1 MSAKKSVREM
11 LSQIEWYRLI
21 IWCVVILICI
31 PFLRATC
38 YAVFRAD
45 DFSNVLILDSGE
57 SYMATVWNRTISCWR
72 TWQGTYA
79 SCLFL
84 YFLNPLNHFSYSV
97 LRTILFILALLVIVS
112 FFFFISTAIDY
123 FGIERH
129 RYIYI
134 VAILLLPMLSYRE
147 YTEVYLWFTGAIVY
161 LLPVVFLLF
170 GFSFLFLGKKT
181 GKMYWYVLSA
191 LMFFLMAGGVLE
203 VVGFGMF
210 LLLLFVVLEYL
221 RAGKINK
228 PFLCVFIV
236 ALSGALLN
244 AVAPGN
250 YVRHDAETM
259 GEKINLLRTIMY
271 SFKLAF
277 DEAEWL
283 LRDTSFLFF
292 VFAAMWIGI
301 GLKIKPEP
309 KKIVVCVVGL
319 LLLPVVT
326 LFPVVMGYN
335 SVSFEGFPNRAYFPL
350 DMSIIIALIGI
361 SLLVGSQLAVR
372 DLLPDIK
379 TVRMI
384 CGLAMLMAVCTQGNK
399 ILENVPPVIA
409 GNLYTGAVQ
418 NHTKAWTDIYEAIGS
433 SPESQVVVT
442 LPNPGPVIGGLE
454 NYISSEPDYWINQA
468 IASYYGKESVSY
480 IPGEAPQ

>member
-1 MSAKKSVREM
+1 MSTKKNVREM
-11 LSQIEWYRLI
+11 LSQISWYRMIL
-21 IWCVVILICI
+21 WCVVILICI
-31 PFLRATC
+31 PFLRAAC

-45 DFSNVLILDSGE
+45 DFSNVLIVDSGE
-57 SYMATVWNRTISCWR
+57 SYLSAVWSRTVSCWR

-79 SCLFL
+79 SCFFL
-84 YFLNPLNHFSYSV
+84 YLLNPLNHFSYTL
-97 LRTILFILALLVIVS
+97 LRVILFILALSVIVS
-112 FFFFISTAIDY
+112 FFLFISTATDY
-123 FGIERH
+123 FGIDSH
-129 RYIYI
+129 HNIYI
-134 VAILLLPMLSYRE
+134 AAILLLPMLSYRE

-161 LLPVVFLLF
+161 LLPIVFLLL
-170 GFSFLFLGKKT
+170 GFSFLFLGKKK
-181 GKMYWYVLSA
+181 GKVYWYVLSA
-191 LMFFLMAGGVLE
+191 IMFFLMSGGVLE
-203 VVGFGMF
+203 AVGFGMF

-259 GEKINLLRTIMY
+259 GAKINLLRTILY

-277 DEAEWL
+277 DEAEWF

-292 VFAAMWIGI
+292 VFAAMWVGI
-301 GLKIKPEP
+301 GLKIKPEL
-309 KKIVVCVVGL
+309 KKTVACVAGL

-335 SVSFEGFPNRAYFPL
+335 SVSFEGLANRVYFPL

-361 SLLVGSQLAVR
+361 SVLTGNQLAVR
-372 DLLPDIK
+372 GLLPEIR
-379 TVRMI
+379 TVRLV

-409 GNLYTGAVQ
+409 GNFHTGAVQ
-418 NHTKAWTDIYEAIGS
+418 NHTKAWTDIYGAIAD
-433 SPESQVVVT
+433 SPEEQVVVT
-442 LPNPGPVIGGLE
+442 LPNPGPVIGCLE
-454 NYISSEPDYWINQA
+454 NYISSDPDYWINQA
-468 IASYYGKESVSY
+468 IASYYGKGSVSY
-480 IPGEAPQ
+480 VPGEAAQ